1 MINTKISVRC
11 AHKTL
16 KLGNPHPKYT
26 AVPGIKRNTD
36 LRPGVSHGSER
47 TVLRRRRDAVDQVIR
62 DDGTRTAG
70 KEEEATCV
78 RQAVA
83 VKDRPP
89 GIEASLT

>member
-1 MINTKISVRC
+1 M
-11 AHKTL
+11 
-16 KLGNPHPKYT
+16 
-26 AVPGIKRNTD
+26 
-36 LRPGVSHGSER
+36 SHGSER